1 MLPLWKPL
9 RTQIATTGVL
19 SHIHRFSIFYNG
31 SELRETLPLWKQS
44 KQSCHENVESGGS
57 P

>member
-19 SHIHRFSIFYNG
+19 NHIHRFSIFRNG
-31 SELRETLPLWKQS
+31 SELLKMLPLWKR
-44 KQSCHENVESGGS
+44 SCHESAESAGS